1 MGRQKGEGARS
12 KSRPS
17 SSSLA
22 ASLLPSGQPLSDLE
36 AMSVV
41 LGSIHLSHPKSFRYA
56 SIFWLAV
63 LLFIHT
69 LEDIDSEMAQHLKRL
84 ARKDPTTK
92 GNRLCDRG
100 LEECS
105 SELHVERTCA
115 I

>member
-22 ASLLPSGQPLSDLE
+22 ASLLPSGT
-36 AMSVV
+36 AAVGFGGYV
-41 LGSIHLSHPKSFRYA
+41 GSSRLDSSLA
-56 SIFWLAV
+56 SEEFS
-63 LLFIHT
+63 
-69 LEDIDSEMAQHLKRL
+69 DIDSEMAQQLKRL